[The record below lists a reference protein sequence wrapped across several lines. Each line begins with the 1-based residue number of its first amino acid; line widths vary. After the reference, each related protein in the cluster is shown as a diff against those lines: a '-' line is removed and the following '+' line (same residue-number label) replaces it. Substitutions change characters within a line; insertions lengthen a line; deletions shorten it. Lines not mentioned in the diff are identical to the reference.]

1 MRRLKFCLGY
11 GPSPLVFRN
20 ANRLNLLSAPLQPLL
35 PPSRM
40 SRMLFSFN
48 FHPLLGRNR
57 QPMLHLWALQVPV
70 CLRVCDL
77 LPDVLLSCSSRAD
90 SNSEM
95 SIGRLQE
102 QRNSPSS
109 LSTRA
114 LTSSPRPVSHLRGQ
128 TPGTVPRLVSDGLI
142 HIFFQE
148 WAPFYPVVHQP
159 TVLKYYDNYL
169 TGDTESVQANSHVVA
184 QLNLIFG
191 IAALSSKVRSVAY
204 FFPSI
209 PLLHSILI
217 SSLVQNQSRS
227 LRIRA
232 VLVPRP

>member
-1 MRRLKFCLGY
+1 
-11 GPSPLVFRN
+11 
-20 ANRLNLLSAPLQPLL
+20 
-35 PPSRM
+35 
-40 SRMLFSFN
+40 
-48 FHPLLGRNR
+48 
-57 QPMLHLWALQVPV
+57 
-70 CLRVCDL
+70 
-77 LPDVLLSCSSRAD
+77 
-90 SNSEM
+90 M

-102 QRNSPSS
+102 QRNSPSG